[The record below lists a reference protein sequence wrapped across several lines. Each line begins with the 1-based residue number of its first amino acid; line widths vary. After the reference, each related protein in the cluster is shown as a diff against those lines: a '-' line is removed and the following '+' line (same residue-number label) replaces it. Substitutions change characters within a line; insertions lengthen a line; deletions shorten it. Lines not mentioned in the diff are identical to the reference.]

1 MQPPSHPW
9 TATIERRH
17 LCRPST
23 RRGTKAIRRS
33 SPITRVASRPCHR
46 VSSVS
51 KHTGVNNTLHTGA
64 PSSNMNN
71 LTHIICST
79 DLLRSPNETVNTKF
93 ALINTRSVRNKA
105 DFIKDYIVEHH
116 IDIVALTE
124 TWLSHDD
131 KAEINVLTAG
141 GYNLCHLPRRNR
153 RGGGV
158 GLLFK
163 STFNMISE
171 TPLMTD
177 TFEGLSV
184 ALQCPETNSNVRVCH
199 LPSTVVI
206 AVP

>member
-9 TATIERRH
+9 TATIERLH

-23 RRGTKAIRRS
+23 RRGTKTIRRS
-33 SPITRVASRPCHR
+33 RPITRVASRPCYQ

-51 KHTGVNNTLHTGA
+51 KQTGVNNTLHTGA

-79 DLLRSPNETVNTKF
+79 DLLRSADETVNTKF
-93 ALINTRSVRNKA
+93 ALIKTRSVRNNA
-105 DFIKDYIVEHH
+105 DLIKDYFVEHC
-116 IDIVALTE
+116 IVALTE

-131 KAEINVLTAG
+131 KAEINVLTAC

-153 RGGGV
+153 RGGEV

-163 STFNMISE
+163 STFNVISE
-171 TPLMTD
+171 TPLTTD
-177 TFEGLSV
+177 TFKGLSTPV
-184 ALQCPETNSNVRVCH
+184 SRNEQQRSRICH